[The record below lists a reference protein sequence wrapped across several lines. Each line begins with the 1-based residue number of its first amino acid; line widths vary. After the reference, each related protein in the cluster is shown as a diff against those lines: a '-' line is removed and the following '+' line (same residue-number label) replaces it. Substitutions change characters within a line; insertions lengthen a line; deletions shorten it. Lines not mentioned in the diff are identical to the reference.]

1 MGFEEG
7 CKVSNNILKILV
19 YLEKIPER
27 GEDAEPISEYYENSK
42 SGLISVFDGLG
53 GAGSAVYEE
62 KENSSH
68 TGAYFASRLAKEI
81 VCEYFKSRLQT
92 ESTKNQ
98 ENTTWRDLEVELGEK
113 FKKRAVE
120 LDKNPSK
127 IKSPLINR
135 LPTTMAAIYF
145 RENTEYPKE
154 YTCYPI
160 WAGDSRC
167 YILKPSDGLQQITQ
181 DELKSQGDAFENLLN
196 DSPLSNYINADI
208 EFSLQSRKLEVE
220 IPCVLLV
227 ATDGCFSYFPTP
239 IHFEDLLLSTLHAA
253 EDKKRWKE
261 NLEDKLEGIA
271 GDDVSM
277 VIVAIGWDD
286 NFKALKRD
294 FKNRYNGIKKKYF
307 DRLDELNQKINECN
321 LEIDNLT
328 QKNEDHI
335 RERKDLHKKFWEEYK
350 STYDRT
356 RRGSGEE
363 VL

>member
-1 MGFEEG
+1 M
-7 CKVSNNILKILV
+7 SNDILQICV
-19 YLEKIPER
+19 YMEKIPDR
-27 GEDAEPISEYYENSK
+27 GEDAEPISEYCEKSK

-62 KENSSH
+62 KDNSSH

-81 VCEYFKSRLQT
+81 VSTYFKSRLQT
-92 ESTKNQ
+92 ESTKIQANA
-98 ENTTWRDLEVELGEK
+98 TWGDLEAELEEK

-145 RENTEYPKE
+145 RENTENPKE

-167 YILKPSDGLQQITQ
+167 YVLDPSEGLQQITQ

-208 EFSLQSRKLEVE
+208 AFTLQSRRLEVE

-227 ATDGCFSYFPTP
+227 ATDGCFSYLPTP
-239 IHFEDLLLSTLHAA
+239 IHFENLLLSTLDAA

-261 NLEDKLEGIA
+261 NLKDKFQGIA

-277 VIVAIGWDD
+277 AIIAIGWDD
-286 NFKALKRD
+286 KFKALKRE
-294 FKNRYNGIKKKYF
+294 FKDRYNSIKKKYF
-307 DRLDELNQKINECN
+307 DRLDELNQKMNEFN
-321 LEIDNLT
+321 RNIDDLT
-328 QKNEDHI
+328 QKKEEHI

-350 STYDRT
+350 LTY
-356 RRGSGEE
+356 EK
-363 VL
+363 LIQ